1 MRLNAQGITAEVQMN
16 RKLAVAALA
25 ATFLVTAAFGHAT
38 YTGYSGAPGTLGQCA
53 SSCHGSTGGTITVTG
68 FPTAY
73 TPGQTYVVNVVH
85 RSGSS
90 IENFNGSIRVG
101 SGSTNAG
108 TIAAGYRTAT
118 YNTGGETNGIH
129 LSSNGRDSCT
139 FAWTAPTPGVGT
151 VTLYIA
157 GHQGTSING
166 ANTTLTR
173 TATQAAGIEE
183 QPFAGRG
190 LRVSVTPTLV
200 TGSTAIRLS
209 LRAGVQPLVRVLDR
223 TGRIV
228 ARINVPA
235 STGSSTTVNWQPV
248 RADGRRLPAGSYLLV
263 VTADGARITRKLT
276 VR

>member
-1 MRLNAQGITAEVQMN
+1 MN
-16 RKLAVAALA
+16 RKIAVAAMAATLLA
-25 ATFLVTAAFGHAT
+25 ATAFGHAT
-38 YTGYSGAPGTLGQCA
+38 YTGYSGAPGALGQCA
-53 SSCHGSTGGTITVTG
+53 SSCHGSTGGTVTVTG

-85 RSGSS
+85 RGGST
-90 IENFNGSIRVG
+90 ITNFNGSVRVG
-101 SGSTNAG
+101 TGSTNAG

-129 LSSNGRDSCT
+129 LSSDNRDSCT
-139 FAWTAPTPGVGT
+139 FSWSAPTPGVGT

-157 GHQGTSING
+157 GHQGSLNG

-183 QPFAGRG
+183 QPSAGRS
-190 LRVSVTPTLV
+190 LRVTITPTMV
-200 TGSTAIRLS
+200 TGSTAIRLGM
-209 LRAGVQPLVRVLDR
+209 RAGVQPLVRVLDR

-248 RADGRRLPAGSYLLV
+248 RADGSRLPAGSYLLV
-263 VTADGARITRKLT
+263 VAVDGARITRKLAI
-276 VR
+276 R